1 MYEANTA
8 VIGTVVTHPVRRS
21 LPGGEQVIS
30 FRMASNARRFD
41 RDTGGWVDSGTLFLT
56 VTCWRRLVEGVDA
69 SIRRGD
75 PIIAYGQLRTN
86 EYRTREGVQRHDLEM
101 RAAALGPDLGRCA
114 APVMRRAARGTRG
127 RTYTLSRRGRRGATG
142 AAGRVRPRHGR
153 GIDYRRAGLRGGR
166 RRRMTTVTSAP
177 LARSSVSTHWF
188 RHR

>member
-21 LPGGEQVIS
+21 LPGGEQVVS

-41 RDTGGWVDSGTLFLT
+41 RDTGGWVDGGTLFLT

-75 PIIAYGQLRTN
+75 PVIAYGQLRTN

-101 RAAALGPDLGRCA
+101 RAAALGPDLGRCT
-114 APVMRRAARGTRG
+114 APVMRRGGTRNSG
-127 RTYTLSRRGRRGATG
+127 PDLHVVPGGDDAVPEAPPGESGP
-142 AAGRVRPRHGR
+142 AAG
-153 GIDYRRAGLRGGR
+153 AGS
-166 RRRMTTVTSAP
+166 TTVDPVSA
-177 LARSSVSTHWF
+177 AAADAG
-188 RHR
+188 

>member
-41 RDTGGWVDSGTLFLT
+41 RDSGGWVDSGTLFLT

-86 EYRTREGVQRHDLEM
+86 EYRTRDGVQRHDLEM

-114 APVMRRAARGTRG
+114 APVMRRGGARNSGPDLHVVPEG
-127 RTYTLSRRGRRGATG
+127 DDAVPPASPGESGPATG
-142 AAGRVRPRHGR
+142 D
-153 GIDYRRAGLRGGR
+153 IS
-166 RRRMTTVTSAP
+166 TTVDPVSA
-177 LARSSVSTHWF
+177 AAADAG
-188 RHR
+188 